1 MIKKY
6 GLFYICLL
14 SYAYSGLLVP
24 SEQLENTIELQVE
37 ESIFHSITI
46 TLGIGSPPQYFTFY
60 FSTILQKLYIADGS
74 NFPDGFDPSKSSS
87 FRDESRIITLPYA
100 GYNSKGKYCFDT
112 IQMSI
117 GLNVKDYPFVLI
129 TEGLINYK
137 NKGTIGFEYLTRSK
151 AEDEYSFM
159 KRLKNIGMINKEIFY
174 IDSTGEKPRLI
185 LGGSPLITQL
195 QERRG
200 KKCKLI
206 NVMENSLTNN
216 PLWQCNL
223 NAIYFDDDDFYPVKK
238 RITFS
243 IGGNVICVD
252 QVFFVYLK
260 MHHFQNELNSGNC
273 WEETSN
279 SNSLIICRSS
289 YTIKSMK
296 QISIMIGKWNL
307 KYNVN
312 DLFSSYSYTSKYF
325 EISYCHSNL
334 ETPFEW
340 SIGYKHLK
348 NLTIVFDK
356 ESGYVALYQ

>member
-37 ESIFHSITI
+37 ESNFHSITI

-159 KRLKNIGMINKEIFY
+159 KRLKKLGIINKEIFY

-243 IGGNVICVD
+243 IGGNVICVG
-252 QVFFVYLK
+252 QVFFV
-260 MHHFQNELNSGNC
+260 
-273 WEETSN
+273 
-279 SNSLIICRSS
+279 
-289 YTIKSMK
+289 
-296 QISIMIGKWNL
+296 
-307 KYNVN
+307 
-312 DLFSSYSYTSKYF
+312 
-325 EISYCHSNL
+325 
-334 ETPFEW
+334 
-340 SIGYKHLK
+340 
-348 NLTIVFDK
+348 
-356 ESGYVALYQ
+356 